1 MLKQYLE
8 IKEAHRDAI
17 LFFRMGDFYEMF
29 FEDAEIAS
37 GVLGITLT
45 SRDKNKENSVPL
57 CGVPHHAV
65 SPYISK
71 LVGQGY
77 KVAVCEQVEDPKKA
91 KGIVKREVTRVV
103 TPGLV
108 VDTDTLEATENNF
121 LVSVSAN
128 KKSWGIASL
137 DLSTGEFKAS
147 ELRDRRALM
156 EEVIRIGPREVLAP
170 RSFDG
175 QDSLRILL
183 ESTKKYALTYL
194 DDKIFDFRKSFKLLS
209 EQVGKSSLEGLDLDG
224 IREAVKAA
232 GGIVHYIRATQKTDL
247 NHINRLILYQVHD
260 YMILDEPTQRNL
272 EIFHTMR
279 DRSTSGSL
287 IGILD
292 QTVTAMGG
300 RKIRNWLNYPLLN
313 YGKIRERLDAVSELK
328 EKAIERRD
336 LRDLLKEVHDLE
348 RIISKISLARVNAR
362 DLIRL
367 KISTGKLP
375 RIKEQLGKLRSTLAG
390 KNFSELDELT
400 DIYTLIDDSI
410 TEDPPFTIREGGL
423 IKEGY
428 DETLDGVRKISREG
442 KGWIAGLEAKERKR
456 SGINSLKVRFNKVF
470 GYYIEITKTNLNL
483 VPEDYVRKQ
492 TLVNAERYITQEL
505 KEYES
510 TVLEAEDKKIGLEL
524 QLFDRIRRQISVET
538 ERVQS
543 TASLIAELDV
553 LLSMAEVADRYNYVK
568 PDINEGGRILIT
580 DGRHPVIERMNL
592 GERFVPNDMKLDCEE
607 NQLIIITGPNMAGK
621 STIMRQVALIVLMAQ
636 MGSFVPAKEATIG
649 LVDRIFTRA
658 GALDNLAKGESTFM
672 VEMKE
677 TASIL
682 RDATNRSLI
691 ILDEIGRGT
700 STFDGVSIA
709 WAVAEY
715 IHDQPELGAKTLFA
729 THYHELTAL
738 AGTKNRVENYN
749 IAVKEWNDRIIFL
762 RKLIEGGTSRSYG
775 IQVARLAGLPNE
787 VIDRAKEI
795 LANLENGGLNEGGIA
810 GVTPSKRRRDRK
822 KGHQLSLFDQDRDH
836 LREELR
842 MLDISTMTPLDAL
855 NKLNELREKAERG

>member
-8 IKEAHRDAI
+8 IKEAHQDAI

-147 ELRDRRALM
+147 ELCDRRALM

-170 RSFDG
+170 RSFDE
-175 QDSLRILL
+175 QDPLRILL

-300 RKIRNWLNYPLLN
+300 RKIRNWLNYPLLS
-313 YGKIRERLDAVSELK
+313 YGKIRERLNAVSELK

-375 RIKEQLGKLRSTLAG
+375 WIKVQLGKLSSTLAE
-390 KNFSELDELT
+390 KIFSQLDELT
-400 DIYTLIDDSI
+400 DIYNLIDESI

-442 KGWIAGLEAKERKR
+442 KGWIACLEAKERKR
-456 SGINSLKVRFNKVF
+456 TGINSLKVSFNKVF
-470 GYYIEITKTNLNL
+470 GYYIEVTKTNLDL

-510 TVLEAEDKKIGLEL
+510 TVLEAEDKKVELEL
-524 QLFDRIRRQISVET
+524 QLFDQIRRQISMET

-543 TASLIAELDV
+543 TASLMAELDV

-592 GERFVPNDMKLDCEE
+592 EERFVPNDMKLDCEE

-621 STIMRQVALIVLMAQ
+621 STIMRQVALIVLLAQ

-822 KGHQLSLFDQDRDH
+822 EGHQLSLFDQDRDR